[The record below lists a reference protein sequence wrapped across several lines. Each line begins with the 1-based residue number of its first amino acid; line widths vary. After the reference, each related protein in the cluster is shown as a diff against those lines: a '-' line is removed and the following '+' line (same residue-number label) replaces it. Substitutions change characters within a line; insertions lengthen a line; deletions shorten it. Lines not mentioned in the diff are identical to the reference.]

1 MDALRLARQL
11 PLLEMRR
18 FQSLCEAVMWRIT
31 TRGFTLQEVLILAAM
46 NIATG
51 TVRDRETRVR
61 NVAEQDKKEHTCNLE
76 TL

>member
-1 MDALRLARQL
+1 
-11 PLLEMRR
+11 
-18 FQSLCEAVMWRIT
+18 
-31 TRGFTLQEVLILAAM
+31 M